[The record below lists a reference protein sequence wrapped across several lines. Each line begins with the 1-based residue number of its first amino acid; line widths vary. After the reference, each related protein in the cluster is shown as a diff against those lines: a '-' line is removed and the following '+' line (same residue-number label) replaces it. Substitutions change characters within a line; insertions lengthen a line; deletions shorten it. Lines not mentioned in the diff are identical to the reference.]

1 MEQLIVHVETE
12 GQDQPATIQIAD
24 RTFDGLLKAIRA
36 HARLGDAVH
45 VFERDKDDE
54 LAADIVVR
62 NAISVTVSRCKRIVI
77 EVRFEHRTLSEKFP
91 PSATIFRVLLWAIG
105 KKGFNL
111 DDTAQAK
118 ANLILPGGESPLPR
132 DATIGR
138 YVDGTTCSLTLD
150 LILRDFT
157 NG

>member
-1 MEQLIVHVETE
+1 MEQMIVQIETE
-12 GQDQPATIQIAD
+12 GQLQPATIEVAD
-24 RTFDGLLKAIRA
+24 RSLDGLLNAIRS
-36 HARLGDAVH
+36 HARLGGAVH
-45 VFERDKDDE
+45 IFEHEKDDE
-54 LAADIVVR
+54 LAANILAR
-62 NAISVTVSRCKRIVI
+62 NAISVTVSRCKRIVVG
-77 EVRFEHRTLSEKFP
+77 VRFEHKTLSEKFA
-91 PSATIFRVLLWAIG
+91 PSATIFRVLRWAIG

-118 ANLILPGGESPLPR
+118 ANLILPGSESPLPR